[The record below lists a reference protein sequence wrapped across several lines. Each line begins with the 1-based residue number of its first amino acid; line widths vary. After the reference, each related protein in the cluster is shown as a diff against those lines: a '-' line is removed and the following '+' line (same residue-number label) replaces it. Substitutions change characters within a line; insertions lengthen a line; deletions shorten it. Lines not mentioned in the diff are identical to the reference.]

1 MDHFEGLY
9 ADLLVRGVRCVDG
22 PPAAFF
28 VDGPD
33 ATDPADVKP
42 YVTVAVGATMP
53 PDWVDLEANRVAA
66 TAAEDTPCELRN
78 ALHAAILEVVGDAKN
93 VAWRDRPTIEHRV
106 DDDGTHLL
114 YARARLA
121 AWS

>member
-22 PPAAFF
+22 PPAPFF

-33 ATDPADVKP
+33 ATDPKDVKP
-42 YVTVAVGATMP
+42 YVTVAVGTALAP
-53 PDWVDLEANRVAA
+53 GWADLEENRVAA
-66 TAAEDTPCELRN
+66 IAAEDTPCELRN

-93 VAWRDRPTIEHRV
+93 VAWRDRPTIEHCV
-106 DDDGTHLL
+106 DDAGEHLL